1 MRITV
6 IGVVFLSLF
15 TTWSSSLEHNWLLS
29 IDGTNC
35 THFLTKEQHNRTSGS
50 TDRLTSTINDTVLG
64 RSKPLQCPPWYF
76 LKGSTCQ
83 KGNNYDDVVY
93 FQPGTNQP
101 LLLAYYCMTTSENT
115 THHRDVLGGCL
126 LTIGIT
132 KNSMPF
138 FPLPCSVSELNQ
150 FMCAD
155 TNRDGQLCGRCREG
169 FAPPVYSYSL
179 NCVNCSE
186 YGYQNWLK
194 YTAIA
199 FGPLTLFSA
208 AIIAFHISAT
218 STYLHGYIL
227 FCQLLSIP
235 TLLRLLVNGHSYNTY
250 RNTKWSINVFTSIIG
265 IWNLDFFRL
274 MYKPFCLHPQMTVIQ
289 SLALDYLIALYPLLL
304 VAITYWLV
312 SLYGRNCTA
321 VVYLWRPLCKILRPI
336 SRDLDIKS
344 TLIESFSTLYLLSVV
359 KIQSVSLDLLLPT
372 PLYYA
377 DGEQS
382 SHYYV
387 YLAGDTQY
395 FSLIG
400 HLPYALL
407 ALVLSVVL
415 VVIPTLLLF
424 LYPCRCCQRILNK
437 ANCNSPVLRTYMDVF
452 QGHYKDGTENSK
464 DFRYFAGIF
473 LVVRMVVIVQFPLLN
488 VFSMATIGMS
498 VTVLALSVAI
508 IHPQQCH
515 TRYILDSVY
524 LSFLSIIMFTAIGYA
539 ITIHSIAPKILI
551 QIFFTLSLLSPLV
564 YSTLILQYW
573 IIRKK
578 RIPQRILVAVRKR
591 ARKCF
596 ESSEEYIHLV
606 EQC

>member
-1 MRITV
+1 
-6 IGVVFLSLF
+6 
-15 TTWSSSLEHNWLLS
+15 
-29 IDGTNC
+29 
-35 THFLTKEQHNRTSGS
+35 
-50 TDRLTSTINDTVLG
+50 
-64 RSKPLQCPPWYF
+64 
-76 LKGSTCQ
+76 
-83 KGNNYDDVVY
+83 
-93 FQPGTNQP
+93 
-101 LLLAYYCMTTSENT
+101 MTTSHNT

-126 LTIGIT
+126 LTTSISELT
-132 KNSMPF
+132 HYFS
-138 FPLPCSVSELNQ
+138 LPCNVSELNQ
-150 FMCAD
+150 FMCVD

-218 STYLHGYIL
+218 STYPHGYIL
-227 FCQLLSIP
+227 ICQVLSIP
-235 TLLRLLVNGHSYNTY
+235 TFLQLLVNCHDYNTY
-250 RNTKWSINVFTSIIG
+250 QITKWSINVYTSIIG

-312 SLYGRNCTA
+312 SLYGRNCTT
-321 VVYLWRPLCKILRPI
+321 VVYLWRPLRKILRPI
-336 SRDLDIKS
+336 SRDLDITS
-344 TLIESFSTLYLLSVV
+344 TLIEFFSTLYLLSVV

-377 DGEQS
+377 NGEQS

-387 YLAGDTQY
+387 YLAGDTPY
-395 FSLIG
+395 FSLSG

-437 ANCNSPVLRTYMDVF
+437 AKCNSPVLRTYMDVF
-452 QGHYKDGTENSK
+452 QGQYKDGTTTLCRN
-464 DFRYFAGIF
+464 
-473 LVVRMVVIVQFPLLN
+473 FPFSESDHNCPVSSIQLRLFKRHYSN
-488 VFSMATIGMS
+488 V
-498 VTVLALSVAI
+498 
-508 IHPQQCH
+508 C
-515 TRYILDSVY
+515 DSVCHNNGSY
-524 LSFLSIIMFTAIGYA
+524 SSTVRPHTLHTGLSLPLISLHHSLFYIIVGNVTNPPNP
-539 ITIHSIAPKILI
+539 ITFHLI
-551 QIFFTLSLLSPLV
+551 QFSSVLFGVVPLV
-564 YSTLILQYW
+564 YFILLVLYW
-573 IIRKK
+573 IVRKK
-578 RIPQRILVAVRKR
+578 RIPQRILGAVRRR
-591 ARKCF
+591 AMKYF
-596 ESSEEYIHLV
+596 QSGEQYTPLLDTVEGLLIVFPIISSFFVHINF
-606 EQC
+606 

>member
-1 MRITV
+1 M
-6 IGVVFLSLF
+6 
-15 TTWSSSLEHNWLLS
+15 
-29 IDGTNC
+29 
-35 THFLTKEQHNRTSGS
+35 
-50 TDRLTSTINDTVLG
+50 
-64 RSKPLQCPPWYF
+64 
-76 LKGSTCQ
+76 
-83 KGNNYDDVVY
+83 
-93 FQPGTNQP
+93 
-101 LLLAYYCMTTSENT
+101 
-115 THHRDVLGGCL
+115 
-126 LTIGIT
+126 
-132 KNSMPF
+132 
-138 FPLPCSVSELNQ
+138 
-150 FMCAD
+150 
-155 TNRDGQLCGRCREG
+155 
-169 FAPPVYSYSL
+169 YSYSL

-235 TLLRLLVNGHSYNTY
+235 TISRLLVNSPGYNTDQ
-250 RNTKWSINVFTSIIG
+250 NTKWIVNVFTSIIG

-312 SLYGRNCTA
+312 SLYGRNCIA

-336 SRDLDIKS
+336 SHDLDIKS

-359 KIQSVSLDLLLPT
+359 KIQSISLDLLLPT

-387 YLAGDTQY
+387 YLAGDTPY

-424 LYPCRCCQRILNK
+424 YYPCCCCQQILNK

-464 DFRYFAGIF
+464 NFRYFAGIF
-473 LVVRMVVIVQFPLLN
+473 LVARVVAIVQSPLLN
-488 VFSMATIGMS
+488 VFSMATMGMS

-508 IHPQQCH
+508 IHPQRCQ
-515 TRYILDSVY
+515 TRYILDSIY
-524 LSFLSIIMFTAIGYA
+524 LSFLSIINFSFISYA
-539 ITIHSIAPKILI
+539 IQSHSLASRKLLKILYA
-551 QIFFTLSLLSPLV
+551 LSSLPPLV
-564 YSTLILQYW
+564 YFTLLVLYW

-578 RIPQRILVAVRKR
+578 KIPQRILVAVRRR
-591 ARKCF
+591 AMNHL
-596 ESSEEYIHLV
+596 ESSDEYTHLV
-606 EQC
+606 

>member
-1 MRITV
+1 MKTTV
-6 IGVVFLSLF
+6 FGAVFLSLF
-15 TTWSSSLEHNWLLS
+15 TTWSSSLDYNWVSS

-35 THFLTKEQHNRTSGS
+35 TSYLTKEQHNRTSGT
-50 TDRLTSTINDTVLG
+50 TDRLISTINDTVL
-64 RSKPLQCPPWYF
+64 CPPWY
-76 LKGSTCQ
+76 LLMGNTCQ
-83 KGNNYDDVVY
+83 RGNNHWGMIH
-93 FQPGTNQP
+93 FQNKTNQP
-101 LLLAYYCMTTSENT
+101 FLLPFYCMTTSEKT
-115 THHRDVLGGCL
+115 TQHRDVLGGCL
-126 LTIGIT
+126 LTT
-132 KNSMPF
+132 SVKELARF
-138 FPLPCSVSELNQ
+138 FPLPCNVSELNQ

-235 TLLRLLVNGHSYNTY
+235 TISRLLVNDLGYKNYQS
-250 RNTKWSINVFTSIIG
+250 TKWSINVFTSIIG

-312 SLYGRNCTA
+312 SLYGRNCTT
-321 VVYLWRPLCKILRPI
+321 VVYLWRPLRKILRPI

-452 QGHYKDGTENSK
+452 QGHYKDGTKDSK

-473 LVVRMVVIVQFPLLN
+473 LVARVVVIVQSPLLN
-488 VFSMATIGMS
+488 VFSMVTIGMFI
-498 VTVLALSVAI
+498 TVLALSVAI
-508 IHPQQCH
+508 IHPQRCH

-524 LSFLSIIMFTAIGYA
+524 LSFLSIIMFSFIGHAIQSHTLA
-539 ITIHSIAPKILI
+539 SQHLLH
-551 QIFFTLSLLSPLV
+551 IFFTLSSLSPLV
-564 YSTLILQYW
+564 YSTLILLYW

-578 RIPQRILVAVRKR
+578 RIPQRIFVAVRRR
-591 ARKCF
+591 AMNHL
-596 ESSEEYIHLV
+596 ESSEEYTHLV

>member
-1 MRITV
+1 MKLTV
-6 IGVVFLSLF
+6 VGAVFLTLF
-15 TTWSSSLEHNWLLS
+15 TTWSSSLDNNWVSS

-35 THFLTKEQHNRTSGS
+35 TSYLTKEQHNRTFGS
-50 TDRLTSTINDTVLG
+50 SDRPFSTINNTVL
-64 RSKPLQCPPWYF
+64 CPPWYL
-76 LKGSTCQ
+76 LKGDTCQ
-83 KGNNYDDVVY
+83 RGNDRRGMIR
-93 FQPGTNQP
+93 FSSKTNQP
-101 LLLAYYCMTTSENT
+101 FLLPFYCMTTSENT

-126 LTIGIT
+126 LTT
-132 KNSMPF
+132 NFKELVHF
-138 FPLPCSVSELNQ
+138 FPLPCNVSELNQ

-186 YGYQNWLK
+186 YGYQNWLE

-199 FGPLTLFSA
+199 FGPLTLFSV

-227 FCQLLSIP
+227 FCQLLSLP
-235 TLLRLLVNGHSYNTY
+235 SLLRLLVNGHGNNTDQ
-250 RNTKWSINVFTSIIG
+250 NIKWFTNVYSSIIG

-274 MYKPFCLHPQMTVIQ
+274 MYKPFCLHPKVTVIQ

-304 VAITYWLV
+304 VAITYCLV

-321 VVYLWRPLCKILRPI
+321 VVYLWRPLHKILRPI

-387 YLAGDTQY
+387 YLAGDTPY
-395 FSLIG
+395 FSLSG

-407 ALVLSVVL
+407 ALVLSVAL

-424 LYPCRCCQRILNK
+424 LYPCHCCQRILNK
-437 ANCNSPVLRTYMDVF
+437 AHCNSPVLRTYMDVF
-452 QGHYKDGTENSK
+452 QGHYKDGTDNSK

-473 LVVRMVVIVQFPLLN
+473 LVVRVVAIIQFPLLN
-488 VFSMATIGMS
+488 LFSTVTIGMS
-498 VTVLALSVAI
+498 MTVFALSVAI
-508 IHPQQCH
+508 IHPQRCH
-515 TRYILDSVY
+515 TRYILDSLY
-524 LSFLSIIMFTAIGYA
+524 LSFFSIIMFSFIGS
-539 ITIHSIAPKILI
+539 TIQSHILAS
-551 QIFFTLSLLSPLV
+551 QKLLNIFFTLFLLLPLI
-564 YSTLILQYW
+564 YFTLIMLYW
-573 IIRKK
+573 TIRKK
-578 RIPQRILVAVRKR
+578 RIPQRIFVGVRKR
-591 ARKCF
+591 AIKCL
-596 ESSEEYIHLV
+596 ESSVEYTNLV

>member
-1 MRITV
+1 MKLTV
-6 IGVVFLSLF
+6 VGGVFLTLF
-15 TTWSSSLEHNWLLS
+15 TTWSSSLDNNWVSS
-29 IDGTNC
+29 IDGTDC
-35 THFLTKEQHNRTSGS
+35 TSYLTKEQHNRTFGS
-50 TDRLTSTINDTVLG
+50 TDRLFFTSNDTFL
-64 RSKPLQCPPWYF
+64 CPPWYL
-76 LKGSTCQ
+76 LKGNACQ
-83 KGNNYDDVVY
+83 RGNDHWGMIRFLNK
-93 FQPGTNQP
+93 TNQP
-101 LLLAYYCMTTSENT
+101 LMLPFYCMTTSENT

-126 LTIGIT
+126 LTT
-132 KNSMPF
+132 NFKEFAHF
-138 FPLPCSVSELNQ
+138 FPLPCNVSELNQ

-199 FGPLTLFSA
+199 FGPLTLFSV

-227 FCQLLSIP
+227 FCQLLSLP
-235 TLLRLLVNGHSYNTY
+235 SFLRVLVNSHGYNTDQ
-250 RNTKWSINVFTSIIG
+250 NTKWFINVYTSIVG

-321 VVYLWRPLCKILRPI
+321 VVYLWRPLRKILRPI

-372 PLYYA
+372 PLSYA
-377 DGEQS
+377 DGKQS

-387 YLAGDTQY
+387 YLAGDTPY
-395 FSLIG
+395 FSLNR
-400 HLPYALL
+400 HFPFALL
-407 ALVLSVVL
+407 ALVLSVAL

-424 LYPCRCCQRILNK
+424 LYPCRCCQQILNK
-437 ANCNSPVLRTYMDVF
+437 VNCNSSVLRTYMDVF
-452 QGHYKDGTENSK
+452 QGHYKDGTDNSK

-473 LVVRMVVIVQFPLLN
+473 LVVRVVAIIQFPLLN
-488 VFSMATIGMS
+488 FFSTVTIGMS
-498 VTVLALSVAI
+498 MTVLALSVAI
-508 IHPQQCH
+508 IHPQRCH
-515 TRYILDSVY
+515 THYILDSMY
-524 LSFLSIIMFTAIGYA
+524 LSFVSIIIFGFIGYA
-539 ITIHSIAPKILI
+539 IQTHTLASLKLLH
-551 QIFFTLSLLSPLV
+551 IFFTLSLSLPLV
-564 YSTLILQYW
+564 YSTLTMLYW

-578 RIPQRILVAVRKR
+578 RIPQRIFVA
-591 ARKCF
+591 ARKKAMKCF
-596 ESSEEYIHLV
+596 DSSEEYTHLV

>member
-1 MRITV
+1 MKLTV
-6 IGVVFLSLF
+6 VGGVFLTLF
-15 TTWSSSLEHNWLLS
+15 TTWSCSLDPHWVLS
-29 IDGTNC
+29 INGKNC
-35 THFLTKEQHNRTSGS
+35 TSYLTKEQQNRTFGS
-50 TDRLTSTINDTVLG
+50 TDRLFFTSNDTVL
-64 RSKPLQCPPWYF
+64 CPPWYLLKGNTCQSGNEHFGMIHF
-76 LKGSTCQ
+76 LK
-83 KGNNYDDVVY
+83 N
-93 FQPGTNQP
+93 TNQP
-101 LLLAYYCMTTSENT
+101 LLLPFYCMTTSENT
-115 THHRDVLGGCL
+115 TQHRDVLGGCL
-126 LTIGIT
+126 LTTNIKEFT
-132 KNSMPF
+132 HF
-138 FPLPCSVSELNQ
+138 FPLPCNVSELNQ

-186 YGYQNWLK
+186 YGYHNWLK

-199 FGPLTLFSA
+199 FGPLTLFSV

-227 FCQLLSIP
+227 FCQLLSLP
-235 TLLRLLVNGHSYNTY
+235 SLLRLIVNHYSYN
-250 RNTKWSINVFTSIIG
+250 NNQHTKWFTNMYTSIIG

-312 SLYGRNCTA
+312 SLYGRNCTV
-321 VVYLWRPLCKILRPI
+321 VVYLWRPLRKILRPI
-336 SRDLDIKS
+336 SHDLDIKS

-395 FSLIG
+395 FSLNG

-415 VVIPTLLLF
+415 LVIPTLLLF
-424 LYPCRCCQRILNK
+424 LYPCRCCQQILNK
-437 ANCNSPVLRTYMDVF
+437 ANCNSPVLRTYVDVF
-452 QGHYKDGTENSK
+452 QGHYKDGTDNSK

-473 LVVRMVVIVQFPLLN
+473 LVVRVVAIIQFPLLN
-488 VFSMATIGMS
+488 FFSMVTIGMS
-498 VTVLALSVAI
+498 MTVLTLSVAI
-508 IHPQQCH
+508 IHPQRCH
-515 TRYILDSVY
+515 TRYILDSMY
-524 LSFLSIIMFTAIGYA
+524 LSFFSIIMFSFIGSAIQTHTHASRKLLHIFYA
-539 ITIHSIAPKILI
+539 
-551 QIFFTLSLLSPLV
+551 LSLPLPLV
-564 YSTLILQYW
+564 YSTLIVLYW

-578 RIPQRILVAVRKR
+578 RIPQRIFVAARKR
-591 ARKCF
+591 AMKCL
-596 ESSEEYIHLV
+596 ESSEEYTNLV

>member
-1 MRITV
+1 MRLTV
-6 IGVVFLSLF
+6 VGGVFLTLF
-15 TTWSSSLEHNWLLS
+15 TTWSSSLDYNWVSS

-35 THFLTKEQHNRTSGS
+35 TSYLTKEQHNRTFGS
-50 TDRLTSTINDTVLG
+50 TDRLFFTSNDTVL
-64 RSKPLQCPPWYF
+64 CPPWYL
-76 LKGSTCQ
+76 LKGNTCQ
-83 KGNNYDDVVY
+83 RGNDHCGMIR
-93 FQPGTNQP
+93 FLSKTNQP
-101 LLLAYYCMTTSENT
+101 FLLPFYCMTTSENT
-115 THHRDVLGGCL
+115 TQHRDILGGCL
-126 LTIGIT
+126 LTTNIKEFT
-132 KNSMPF
+132 HF
-138 FPLPCSVSELNQ
+138 FPLPCNVSELNQ

-199 FGPLTLFSA
+199 FGPLTLFSV

-227 FCQLLSIP
+227 FCQLLSLP
-235 TLLRLLVNGHSYNTY
+235 SLLRLIVNHYSYN
-250 RNTKWSINVFTSIIG
+250 NNQHTKWFTNVYTSIIG
-265 IWNLDFFRL
+265 IWNLDFFRQ

-321 VVYLWRPLCKILRPI
+321 VVYLWRPLRKILRPI
-336 SRDLDIKS
+336 SHDLDIKS

-387 YLAGDTQY
+387 YLAGDTPY
-395 FSLIG
+395 FSLNG

-407 ALVLSVVL
+407 ALVLSVAL

-424 LYPCRCCQRILNK
+424 LYPCQCCQQILNK
-437 ANCNSPVLRTYMDVF
+437 VNCNSPVLRTYMDVF
-452 QGHYKDGTENSK
+452 QGHYKDGTDNSK

-473 LVVRMVVIVQFPLLN
+473 LVVRVVAIIQCPLLN
-488 VFSMATIGMS
+488 FFSMVTIGMS
-498 VTVLALSVAI
+498 MTVLTLSVAI
-508 IHPQQCH
+508 IHPQRCH
-515 TRYILDSVY
+515 TRYILDSMY
-524 LSFLSIIMFTAIGYA
+524 LSFVSIIMFGFIGYA
-539 ITIHSIAPKILI
+539 NQSYTLASLKLLH
-551 QIFFTLSLLSPLV
+551 IFFTLSLLSPLI
-564 YSTLILQYW
+564 YFKLIMLYW
-573 IIRKK
+573 TIRKK

-591 ARKCF
+591 AIKYIK
-596 ESSEEYIHLV
+596 SSEEYTNLV

>member
-1 MRITV
+1 MKLTV
-6 IGVVFLSLF
+6 VSCALLTLF
-15 TTWSSSLEHNWLLS
+15 TTWSSSLDQHWVFS

-35 THFLTKEQHNRTSGS
+35 TSYLTKEQHNRTFGS
-50 TDRLTSTINDTVLG
+50 TDTLFSTSNDTVL
-64 RSKPLQCPPWYF
+64 CPPWYL
-76 LKGSTCQ
+76 LKGNTCQ
-83 KGNNYDDVVY
+83 RGNDRLGMIR
-93 FQPGTNQP
+93 FSSKTNQP
-101 LLLAYYCMTTSENT
+101 FLLPFYCMTTSENT
-115 THHRDVLGGCL
+115 TQHRDVLGGCL
-126 LTIGIT
+126 LTTNI
-132 KNSMPF
+132 KEFAHF
-138 FPLPCSVSELNQ
+138 FPLPCNVSELNQ

-199 FGPLTLFSA
+199 FGPLTLFSV

-218 STYLHGYIL
+218 STYLHGYVFI
-227 FCQLLSIP
+227 CQLFSLPSI
-235 TLLRLLVNGHSYNTY
+235 LRLLVNHHGYSTSQY
-250 RNTKWSINVFTSIIG
+250 TKWLTNVYTSIVG

-312 SLYGRNCTA
+312 SLYGRNCTV
-321 VVYLWRPLCKILRPI
+321 VVYLWRPLRKILRPI
-336 SRDLDIKS
+336 SYDLDIKS

-359 KIQSVSLDLLLPT
+359 KIQSVSLDLLFPT

-377 DGEQS
+377 DGKQS

-395 FSLIG
+395 FSLNG

-407 ALVLSVVL
+407 ALVLSVAL

-424 LYPCRCCQRILNK
+424 LYPCRCCQQILNK
-437 ANCNSPVLRTYMDVF
+437 ANCNSSVLRTYMDVF
-452 QGHYKDGTENSK
+452 QGHYKDGTDNSK

-473 LVVRMVVIVQFPLLN
+473 LVVRVFAIIQCPLLN
-488 VFSMATIGMS
+488 VFSTVTIGMS
-498 VTVLALSVAI
+498 MTVLALSVAI
-508 IHPQQCH
+508 IHPQRCH
-515 TRYILDSVY
+515 TRYILDSMY
-524 LSFLSIIMFTAIGYA
+524 LSFVSIIMFGFIGYA
-539 ITIHSIAPKILI
+539 IQSHTLASQKLLF
-551 QIFFTLSLLSPLV
+551 IFFTLSLLSPLV
-564 YSTLILQYW
+564 YSTLTMLYW

-591 ARKCF
+591 AIKCI
-596 ESSEEYIHLV
+596 ESSEEYTSLV

>member
-1 MRITV
+1 MKITV
-6 IGVVFLSLF
+6 IDVVFLSLF
-15 TTWSSSLEHNWLLS
+15 TTWSSSLDRNWLLS

-50 TDRLTSTINDTVLG
+50 TNRLFSTIND
-64 RSKPLQCPPWYF
+64 RSKPLKCPPWYL
-76 LKGSTCQ
+76 LKGNTCQ
-83 KGNNYDDVVY
+83 KGNDYDNMVY
-93 FQPGTNQP
+93 FQPGTNQS
-101 LLLAYYCMTTSENT
+101 LLLPFYCMTTSVNS

-126 LTIGIT
+126 LTTGIP
-132 KNSMPF
+132 KNLMPF
-138 FPLPCSVSELNQ
+138 FPLPCNVSELNQ

-235 TLLRLLVNGHSYNTY
+235 SFLRLIVNDHDYNTY
-250 RNTKWSINVFTSIIG
+250 QNTRWFTDVYFSIIG

-274 MYKPFCLHPQMTVIQ
+274 IYKPFCLHPQMTVIQ

-321 VVYLWRPLCKILRPI
+321 VVYLWRPLRKILRSI
-336 SRDLDIKS
+336 SRDLNIKS

-424 LYPCRCCQRILNK
+424 LYPCRCCQQILNK
-437 ANCNSPVLRTYMDVF
+437 AKCNSPVLRTYMDVF
-452 QGHYKDGTENSK
+452 QGHYKDGTKDSK

-473 LVVRMVVIVQFPLLN
+473 LVARVVVIVQCPLLN
-488 VFSMATIGMS
+488 VFSMATMGMFL
-498 VTVLALSVAI
+498 TVLTLSVAI
-508 IHPQQCH
+508 IRPQRCH

-524 LSFLSIIMFTAIGYA
+524 LSFFSIIMFSFIGHV
-539 ITIHSIAPKILI
+539 IKIHNLASKILL
-551 QIFFTLSLLSPLV
+551 QILYAVAFFLPLV
-564 YSTLILQYW
+564 YFTLIILYW
-573 IIRKK
+573 IIKKK
-578 RIPQRILVAVRKR
+578 RIPQRIFVAVRKR
-591 ARKCF
+591 PRKCL
-596 ESSEEYIHLV
+596 ESSEEYSHLV
-606 EQC
+606 GQC

>member
-1 MRITV
+1 MKTTV
-6 IGVVFLSLF
+6 VGAVFLSLF
-15 TTWSSSLEHNWLLS
+15 TTWSSSLDYNWVSS

-35 THFLTKEQHNRTSGS
+35 TSYLTKDQHNRTCGS
-50 TDRLTSTINDTVLG
+50 TDRLISTINNTVL
-64 RSKPLQCPPWYF
+64 CPPWYL
-76 LKGSTCQ
+76 LKKNACRR
-83 KGNNYDDVVY
+83 GNDHQGMIH
-93 FQPGTNQP
+93 FQNKTNQP
-101 LLLAYYCMTTSENT
+101 LLLPFYCMTTSENT
-115 THHRDVLGGCL
+115 THHRDVIGGCL
-126 LTIGIT
+126 LTIVRELAH
-132 KNSMPF
+132 F
-138 FPLPCSVSELNQ
+138 FPLPCNVSELNQ

-235 TLLRLLVNGHSYNTY
+235 TFLRLLVNSNGYTTY
-250 RNTKWSINVFTSIIG
+250 QNTKWFINVYSSIIG
-265 IWNLDFFRL
+265 VWNLDFFRL

-321 VVYLWRPLCKILRPI
+321 VVYLWRPLRKILRPI

-387 YLAGDTQY
+387 YLAGDTPY

-424 LYPCRCCQRILNK
+424 LYPCHCCQRILNK
-437 ANCNSPVLRTYMDVF
+437 AKCNSPVLRTYMDVF
-452 QGHYKDGTENSK
+452 QGHYKDGTNNSK
-464 DFRYFAGIF
+464 DSRYFAGIF
-473 LVVRMVVIVQFPLLN
+473 LVLRVIIIVQFPLFN
-488 VFSMATIGMS
+488 SDFSSLTIVMCVTLFAIAMA
-498 VTVLALSVAI
+498 V
-508 IHPQQCH
+508 IHPQRDH
-515 TRYILDSVY
+515 TRYILDSLF
-524 LSFLSIIMFTAIGYA
+524 LSFLSVVTFFIVSNAMNPPNPICF
-539 ITIHSIAPKILI
+539 HLI
-551 QIFFTLSLLSPLV
+551 QFSGFLSAVVPLV
-564 YSTLILQYW
+564 YFILLVLYW
-573 IIRKK
+573 IVRKK
-578 RIPQRILVAVRKR
+578 MIPQRILGAVRRR
-591 ARKCF
+591 AMKYF
-596 ESSEEYIHLV
+596 QSGQQYTPLLNSV
-606 EQC
+606 D

>member
-1 MRITV
+1 MKKAV
-6 IGVVFLSLF
+6 GVVVLLCHF
-15 TTWSSSLEHNWLLS
+15 TQCLDQHWVNN
-29 IDGTNC
+29 IAGMNC
-35 THFLTKEQHNRTSGS
+35 TSYLTKEQHNRTSGN
-50 TDRLTSTINDTVLG
+50 TDRLFYIINYTVLV
-64 RSKPLQCPPWYF
+64 RSKPFHCPPWYL
-76 LKGSTCQ
+76 LKGNTCDS
-83 KGNNYDDVVY
+83 GYHYDDVVQ
-93 FQPGTNQP
+93 FQPRTGQP
-101 LLLAYYCMTTSENT
+101 LLLPFYCMTTSHNT
-115 THHRDVLGGCL
+115 TNHRDVLGGCL
-126 LTIGIT
+126 LTT
-132 KNSMPF
+132 SVSDLTHY
-138 FPLPCSVSELNQ
+138 FPLPCNVSELNQ

-155 TNRDGQLCGRCREG
+155 TNRDGQLCGRCQKG

-208 AIIAFHISAT
+208 VIIAFHISAT

-235 TLLRLLVNGHSYNTY
+235 IISRLLVNSNAYNTLQI
-250 RNTKWSINVFTSIIG
+250 TKWSINVYTSIIG

-321 VVYLWRPLCKILRPI
+321 VVYLWRPLHRILRPI

-395 FSLIG
+395 FSLSG

-424 LYPCRCCQRILNK
+424 LYPCQRILNK
-437 ANCNSPVLRTYMDVF
+437 AKCNSLVLRTYMDVF
-452 QGHYKDGTENSK
+452 QGHYKDGTDNSK

-473 LVVRMVVIVQFPLLN
+473 LVARVVAVIQIPLFNSYYSFVMLGLC
-488 VFSMATIGMS
+488 M
-498 VTVLALSVAI
+498 TVLTISVAVA
-508 IHPQQCH
+508 HPQRCR
-515 TRYILDSVY
+515 TRYILDSLF
-524 LSFLSIIMFTAIGYA
+524 LSFLSAIMF
-539 ITIHSIAPKILI
+539 ILI
-551 QIFFTLSLLSPLV
+551 GDAIDPPNKVPRESLKWLRILCLIPPLF
-564 YSTLILQYW
+564 YSFLLMVYW
-573 IIRKK
+573 IIAKR
-578 RIPQRILVAVRKR
+578 RIPQRIVVSMKKVMRCCQKG
-591 ARKCF
+591 
-596 ESSEEYIHLV
+596 EEYTHLTGTA
-606 EQC
+606 Q

>member
-1 MRITV
+1 MKKAV
-6 IGVVFLSLF
+6 GVVVLLCHF
-15 TTWSSSLEHNWLLS
+15 TQCLDQHWVNN
-29 IDGTNC
+29 IAGMNC
-35 THFLTKEQHNRTSGS
+35 TSYLTKEQHNRTSGK
-50 TDRLTSTINDTVLG
+50 TDRLFSTINDTVLV
-64 RSKPLQCPPWYF
+64 RSKPLHCPPWYL
-76 LKGSTCQ
+76 LKGNTCDS
-83 KGNNYDDVVY
+83 GYYYDDVVQ
-93 FQPGTNQP
+93 FQPRTGQP
-101 LLLAYYCMTTSENT
+101 LLLPFYCMTTSHNT
-115 THHRDVLGGCL
+115 THHRDVLGSCI
-126 LTIGIT
+126 LTTSISKLT
-132 KNSMPF
+132 HY
-138 FPLPCSVSELNQ
+138 FPLPCNVSELNQ

-235 TLLRLLVNGHSYNTY
+235 TFLRLFVNGHAYNTY
-250 RNTKWSINVFTSIIG
+250 QITKWSMNVCTSIVG

-289 SLALDYLIALYPLLL
+289 SLTLDYLIALYPLLL

-321 VVYLWRPLCKILRPI
+321 VVYLWRPLRRILRPI

-359 KIQSVSLDLLLPT
+359 KIQSVSLDLLIPT
-372 PLYYA
+372 PLYYV

-387 YLAGDTQY
+387 YLAGDTPY

-437 ANCNSPVLRTYMDVF
+437 AKCNSPVLRTYMDVF

-473 LVVRMVVIVQFPLLN
+473 LVLRVIIIVQFPLFN
-488 VFSMATIGMS
+488 SDFSS
-498 VTVLALSVAI
+498 VTIAMCVTVFAI
-508 IHPQQCH
+508 AMAVTHPQ
-515 TRYILDSVY
+515 
-524 LSFLSIIMFTAIGYA
+524 
-539 ITIHSIAPKILI
+539 
-551 QIFFTLSLLSPLV
+551 
-564 YSTLILQYW
+564 
-573 IIRKK
+573 
-578 RIPQRILVAVRKR
+578 
-591 ARKCF
+591 
-596 ESSEEYIHLV
+596 
-606 EQC
+606 

>member
-1 MRITV
+1 MKITV

-15 TTWSSSLEHNWLLS
+15 TTWSSSLDYNWLLS

-35 THFLTKEQHNRTSGS
+35 TQFLTKEQHNRTSGS
-50 TDRLTSTINDTVLG
+50 TDMLIYTINDTVLVS
-64 RSKPLQCPPWYF
+64 SKPLQCPPWYL
-76 LKGSTCQ
+76 LKGNTCH
-83 KGNNYDDVVY
+83 KGNYYDNVVY

-101 LLLAYYCMTTSENT
+101 LLLPYFCMTTSENT
-115 THHRDVLGGCL
+115 THRRDLLGGCL
-126 LTIGIT
+126 LTIGFNNDI
-132 KNSMPF
+132 MPF
-138 FPLPCSVSELNQ
+138 FPLPCNVSELNQ

-208 AIIAFHISAT
+208 AIIAFHLSAT

-235 TLLRLLVNGHSYNTY
+235 TISRLLVNSHEYNTY
-250 RNTKWSINVFTSIIG
+250 QNTKLIVNVYSSIIG

-321 VVYLWRPLCKILRPI
+321 VVYLWRPLRKILRPI
-336 SRDLDIKS
+336 SHDLDIKS

-372 PLYYA
+372 RLYYA

-424 LYPCRCCQRILNK
+424 LYPCRCCQQILNK
-437 ANCNSPVLRTYMDVF
+437 AKCNSPVLRTYMDVF
-452 QGHYKDGTENSK
+452 QGHYKDGTDNSK
-464 DFRYFAGIF
+464 DFRYFTGIF
-473 LVVRMVVIVQFPLLN
+473 LVARVIFIVQSPLLN
-488 VFSMATIGMS
+488 VFSMVTIGMS
-498 VTVLALSVAI
+498 ITVLALSVAI
-508 IHPQQCH
+508 IHPQRCH

-524 LSFLSIIMFTAIGYA
+524 LSFLSIITFTGIGHAIK
-539 ITIHSIAPKILI
+539 IRSRVSKILI
-551 QIFFTLSLLSPLV
+551 QILYAVAFLPPLV
-564 YSTLILQYW
+564 YFTLIVLYW

-578 RIPQRILVAVRKR
+578 RIPQRILVAVRRR
-591 ARKCF
+591 ARKCL
-596 ESSEEYIHLV
+596 ESSEEYTHLV
-606 EQC
+606 GQC

>member
-1 MRITV
+1 MGEMKKTV
-6 IGVVFLSLF
+6 VGAVFLSLF
-15 TTWSSSLEHNWLLS
+15 TTWSSSLDYNWVSS

-35 THFLTKEQHNRTSGS
+35 TSYLTKQQHNRTSG
-50 TDRLTSTINDTVLG
+50 TIDRLTSTIIYTVL
-64 RSKPLQCPPWYF
+64 CPPWYL
-76 LKGSTCQ
+76 LKGNACRR
-83 KGNNYDDVVY
+83 GNDHWGVIR
-93 FQPGTNQP
+93 FQNITNQP
-101 LLLAYYCMTTSENT
+101 LLLPFYCMTTSENT
-115 THHRDVLGGCL
+115 TQHRDVLGGCL
-126 LTIGIT
+126 LTT
-132 KNSMPF
+132 SVRELAHF
-138 FPLPCSVSELNQ
+138 FPLPCNVSELNQ

-155 TNRDGQLCGRCREG
+155 TNRDGQLCGRCQEG

-179 NCVNCSE
+179 KCVNCSE

-235 TLLRLLVNGHSYNTY
+235 TILRLFVNSHGYNTDQ
-250 RNTKWSINVFTSIIG
+250 NTKWFINVYSSIIG

-274 MYKPFCLHPQMTVIQ
+274 MYKPFCLHPQMTIIQ

-312 SLYGRNCTA
+312 SLYGRNCTT
-321 VVYLWRPLCKILRPI
+321 VVYLWRPLRKILRPI

-415 VVIPTLLLF
+415 VVFPTLLLF
-424 LYPCRCCQRILNK
+424 LYPCRCCQQILNK
-437 ANCNSPVLRTYMDVF
+437 ANCTSPVLRTYMDVF
-452 QGHYKDGTENSK
+452 QGHYKDGTKDSK
-464 DFRYFAGIF
+464 DFRYFAGVF
-473 LVVRMVVIVQFPLLN
+473 LVLRVIIIVQFPLFN
-488 VFSMATIGMS
+488 SYFSTVTITMC
-498 VTVLALSVAI
+498 VTVFAI
-508 IHPQQCH
+508 VMAVTHPQRDH
-515 TRYILDSVY
+515 TRYILDSLF
-524 LSFLSIIMFTAIGYA
+524 LSFLSIIAFFLVSNVMNPPNPIPF
-539 ITIHSIAPKILI
+539 HLI
-551 QIFFTLSLLSPLV
+551 QFSGFLSVVVPLV
-564 YSTLILQYW
+564 YFILLVLYW
-573 IIRKK
+573 IVRKK
-578 RIPQRILVAVRKR
+578 RIPQKILGAVGRR
-591 ARKCF
+591 AMKF
-596 ESSEEYIHLV
+596 FQSGEQYTPLIGSV
-606 EQC
+606 E

>member
-1 MRITV
+1 MSEGMKKV
-6 IGVVFLSLF
+6 VGVVVFL
-15 TTWSSSLEHNWLLS
+15 
-29 IDGTNC
+29 C
-35 THFLTKEQHNRTSGS
+35 HFIQCLDQHWVNNIAGMNRTSYLTKEQHNRTSGS
-50 TDRLTSTINDTVLG
+50 RLTINDTDLV
-64 RSKPLQCPPWYF
+64 RSKPLQCPPWYL
-76 LKGSTCQ
+76 LKGNTCDS
-83 KGNNYDDVVY
+83 GYYYDDAVQC
-93 FQPGTNQP
+93 QPRTGQP
-101 LLLAYYCMTTSENT
+101 LLLHFYCMTTSHNT

-126 LTIGIT
+126 LTTSISELT
-132 KNSMPF
+132 HYFS
-138 FPLPCSVSELNQ
+138 LPCNVSELNQ

-218 STYLHGYIL
+218 STYPHGYIL
-227 FCQLLSIP
+227 ICQVLSIP
-235 TLLRLLVNGHSYNTY
+235 TFLQLLVNCHDYNTY
-250 RNTKWSINVFTSIIG
+250 QITKWSINVYTSIIG

-321 VVYLWRPLCKILRPI
+321 VVYLWRPLRKILRPI
-336 SRDLDIKS
+336 SHDLDITS

-372 PLYYA
+372 SLYYA
-377 DGEQS
+377 DGEHS

-387 YLAGDTQY
+387 YLAGDTPY
-395 FSLIG
+395 FSLSG

-415 VVIPTLLLF
+415 VVIPLCYSFSIHVVAVSESSTKQSATLQFLEHTCMCFRDTTRMVPPHFAGVFLF
-424 LYPCRCCQRILNK
+424 LRVI
-437 ANCNSPVLRTYMDVF
+437 
-452 QGHYKDGTENSK
+452 
-464 DFRYFAGIF
+464 I
-473 LVVRMVVIVQFPLLN
+473 IVQFPLFN
-488 VFSMATIGMS
+488 SDFSS
-498 VTVLALSVAI
+498 VTIAMCVTVFAI
-508 IHPQQCH
+508 VMAVTHPQ
-515 TRYILDSVY
+515 
-524 LSFLSIIMFTAIGYA
+524 
-539 ITIHSIAPKILI
+539 
-551 QIFFTLSLLSPLV
+551 
-564 YSTLILQYW
+564 
-573 IIRKK
+573 
-578 RIPQRILVAVRKR
+578 
-591 ARKCF
+591 
-596 ESSEEYIHLV
+596 
-606 EQC
+606 